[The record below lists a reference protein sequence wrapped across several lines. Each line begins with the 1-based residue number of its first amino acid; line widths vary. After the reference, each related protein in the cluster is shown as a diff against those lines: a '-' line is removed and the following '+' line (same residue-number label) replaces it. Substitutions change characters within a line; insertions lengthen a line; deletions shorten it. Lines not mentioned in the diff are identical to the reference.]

1 MEIALLVD
9 LPVAKAEDHVVIVT
23 VSAVVIVATAEAVAV
38 VKEAAAV
45 VTAEAAAVQAVV
57 ELVAAVQAEQLV
69 AVVRMAVAQQPV
81 DADNNIVLEYFNK
94 YCNNVT
100 TKKIETQESA

>member
-1 MEIALLVD
+1 MAIALLVD

-38 VKEAAAV
+38 VKEAAV

-57 ELVAAVQAEQLV
+57 EQVAAVQAEQLV
-69 AVVRMAVAQQPV
+69 AVVRMAAAQEPV

-100 TKKIETQESA
+100 TKKIKTQESA

>member
-1 MEIALLVD
+1 
-9 LPVAKAEDHVVIVT
+9 
-23 VSAVVIVATAEAVAV
+23 
-38 VKEAAAV
+38 
-45 VTAEAAAVQAVV
+45 VV